1 MKFKLN
7 KKYSNFYNPT
17 KWKIII
23 AILLPIIA
31 SLIYQWIYIN
41 CGISKGSNYFCG
53 EWIVNLNIPF
63 IWYIFIIFW
72 ITIVF
77 FGPIARIFD
86 SSILDTFFLI
96 LVLVLT
102 ILLSL
107 SLIHAQTLTYD
118 SAKDNLSSTYDDK
131 NRLLTQSNSIYIY
144 DGDMD
149 NTLTN
154 ITNQD
159 VTIKYEYD
167 NKKRIIRETKIIDGV
182 TFIKEFSY
190 DSMDRIVSQ
199 NGLDYSLWNV
209 SSFVEIAK

>member
-1 MKFKLN
+1 MNFLKF
-7 KKYSNFYNPT
+7 SFT
-17 KWKIII
+17 
-23 AILLPIIA
+23 
-31 SLIYQWIYIN
+31 
-41 CGISKGSNYFCG
+41 
-53 EWIVNLNIPF
+53 
-63 IWYIFIIFW
+63 
-72 ITIVF
+72 
-77 FGPIARIFD
+77 
-86 SSILDTFFLI
+86 I

-182 TFIKEFSY
+182 TCKIELIIMF
-190 DSMDRIVSQ
+190 
-199 NGLDYSLWNV
+199 
-209 SSFVEIAK
+209 

>member
-1 MKFKLN
+1 LVRILVNHLKLN

-96 LVLVLT
+96 LVHLVISYHIACLFFW
-102 ILLSL
+102 LKKK
-107 SLIHAQTLTYD
+107 YFD
-118 SAKDNLSSTYDDK
+118 S
-131 NRLLTQSNSIYIY
+131 
-144 DGDMD
+144 
-149 NTLTN
+149 
-154 ITNQD
+154 
-159 VTIKYEYD
+159 
-167 NKKRIIRETKIIDGV
+167 KKRRFK
-182 TFIKEFSY
+182 
-190 DSMDRIVSQ
+190 
-199 NGLDYSLWNV
+199 
-209 SSFVEIAK
+209 